1 MVVAGPSSSG
11 RSTLSA
17 RLELHLRARGYTA
30 HRLDCDMYYKKI
42 TDPTLPKDE
51 FGRPDLDNPFSL
63 RLDRLRQDLEN
74 ASMGKQVEIPRY
86 DFKTGTLK
94 EDTGNILQLPQK
106 SVLIIEGVF
115 GLHPIFLDALS
126 GVPCFKILT
135 TPASGVRLD
144 NLHIIPER
152 KLRLL
157 RSVAR
162 GANQRTEAP
171 ALLANV
177 LKKFPAVAMGEQA
190 NMFAFAK
197 SADAVFDSA
206 LHYELG
212 VLKTV
217 TLGSL
222 MVAEKSFERGMD
234 SSPEAELAREL
245 LGYFSWTEAFATDF
259 TVLPTSVLMEFVGK
273 SIFE

>member
-1 MVVAGPSSSG
+1 
-11 RSTLSA
+11 
-17 RLELHLRARGYTA
+17 
-30 HRLDCDMYYKKI
+30 MYYKKI